1 MNKSEIETIKKLKE
15 LRDNNILTQEE
26 FERKIATIVNSG
38 NNTNHSIE
46 QKDDKPSR
54 SPIYSKIF
62 KSSGFLF
69 FILYPIYYIY
79 SFFHIPYCNSGKV
92 ETLLRQILQKDLL
105 SGFSLSLDSSSETSY
120 NKQDNVRMCQTN
132 VNINGHSENIKYTVK
147 NTDFGYFYVSLDD
160 DSYGYL
166 YYKYGLL
173 CDNQKQVVPLLF
185 DYMENNLNIKP
196 VSLENHKELSYDEK
210 TYKRQCTATL
220 KFNDDK
226 KETIKYNIEKSD
238 SDNFSVY
245 PDDDSYE
252 HFYYKYR
259 LLCDNQKQVVPLLF
273 NHIEENFNIKPVSL
287 EKYRELSYDDK
298 TYKRQCAALLK
309 FGNDDKVVVKYN
321 VGKEDE
327 NNFSV
332 SLDREY
338 LNKNLIKQCN
348 ILAEKYAQD
357 VISSNYQE
365 FEDLQLEHT
374 EFVSKNEQEKN
385 IICKSNTNLEDF
397 PVMYYELSQED
408 DEIYVSLK
416 SPFECNRVSMILAQ
430 DIIVSN
436 YQNFKNLKLRKP
448 QEVEMTDDVLTCK
461 VYTNNAKLPIMSYQL
476 MKADD
481 GDFAEV
487 YVNLVAD
494 VINDAIGQIFKQQEE
509 FFDME

>member
-1 MNKSEIETIKKLKE
+1 M
-15 LRDNNILTQEE
+15 
-26 FERKIATIVNSG
+26 
-38 NNTNHSIE
+38 
-46 QKDDKPSR
+46 
-54 SPIYSKIF
+54 
-62 KSSGFLF
+62 
-69 FILYPIYYIY
+69 
-79 SFFHIPYCNSGKV
+79 
-92 ETLLRQILQKDLL
+92 
-105 SGFSLSLDSSSETSY
+105 
-120 NKQDNVRMCQTN
+120 
-132 VNINGHSENIKYTVK
+132 
-147 NTDFGYFYVSLDD
+147 
-160 DSYGYL
+160 
-166 YYKYGLL
+166 
-173 CDNQKQVVPLLF
+173 
-185 DYMENNLNIKP
+185 
-196 VSLENHKELSYDEK
+196 
-210 TYKRQCTATL
+210 
-220 KFNDDK
+220 
-226 KETIKYNIEKSD
+226 
-238 SDNFSVY
+238 
-245 PDDDSYE
+245 
-252 HFYYKYR
+252 
-259 LLCDNQKQVVPLLF
+259 
-273 NHIEENFNIKPVSL
+273 
-287 EKYRELSYDDK
+287 
-298 TYKRQCAALLK
+298 
-309 FGNDDKVVVKYN
+309 VKYN